1 MPTSSDQNSRDSF
14 LRKRT
19 KIVSNQ
25 EAVEAIRLMKDAQT
39 AAKHLTDEAVS
50 RKSKDDISCIVVMFQ
65 WHLDWRYKMSLNNC
79 L

>member
-39 AAKHLTDEAVS
+39 AVKHLTDEAVS

-65 WHLDWRYKMSLNNC
+65 
-79 L
+79 

>member
-65 WHLDWRYKMSLNNC
+65 
-79 L
+79 

>member
-25 EAVEAIRLMKDAQT
+25 EAAVEAIRLMKDAQT
-39 AAKHLTDEAVS
+39 AVKHLTDEAVS

-65 WHLDWRYKMSLNNC
+65 
-79 L
+79 